1 MEHTT
6 RMQERMHQRTQEA
19 GQAGSRGLE
28 SMATWVDSQQRMW
41 RDFVQVSADT
51 ARENVRFWWE
61 LQSSAIEALAAPA
74 VGWVQVQKELAGWYD
89 QAMRQGL
96 ESIQRAMD
104 AMAQDAPR
112 GRRLL
117 RERWPNLRGRLR
129 QQWAKLTDEELDQI
143 KGDPDALIGKLQ
155 EHYGRSRT
163 QAEQDLDRW
172 LQEQHGQHGQ
182 AA

>member
-6 RMQERMHQRTQEA
+6 RMQERMHQRTQEV
-19 GQAGSRGLE
+19 GQASSRGME
-28 SMATWVDSQQRMW
+28 SMAALVDSQQRMW
-41 RDFVQVSADT
+41 RDFMQVSAET
-51 ARENVRFWWE
+51 ARENMRLWWE
-61 LQSSAIEALAAPA
+61 MQSNAIEVLTAPA
-74 VGWVQVQKELAGWYD
+74 AGWVQAQKEVANWYD
-89 QAMRQGL
+89 HSMRQGL
-96 ESIQRAMD
+96 ECMQRAMD
-104 AMAQDAPR
+104 TMTQNGGR

-117 RERWPNLRGRLR
+117 QQRWPHLRGRLR

-143 KGDPDALIGKLQ
+143 QGDPDALIGKLQ

-172 LQEQHGQHGQ
+172 LQEQHGQ

>member
-6 RMQERMHQRTQEA
+6 RMQERMQQRAQEA
-19 GQAGSRGLE
+19 GQASSRGME
-28 SMATWVDSQQRMW
+28 SMASWLDFQQRMW
-41 RDFVQVSADT
+41 RDFMHVSADT
-51 ARENVRFWWE
+51 TRDSMRLWWE
-61 LQSSAIEALAAPA
+61 FSSNALEVLTAPA
-74 VGWVQVQKELAGWYD
+74 AAWVHVQKEAATWYD

-96 ESIQRAMD
+96 ESMQRAVD
-104 AMAQDAPR
+104 TMAQDGER

-117 RERWPNLRGRLR
+117 RQRWSNLRGRLR

-143 KGDPDALIGKLQ
+143 QGDPDALIGKLQ
-155 EHYGRSRT
+155 EHYGRSRS

-172 LQEQHGQHGQ
+172 LQEQQGK